1 MEAMDQTTQGR
12 RRMRENRLVIDE
24 RALGRLYGALPPEA
38 PEAEASLLGAL
49 FLDPGAIGDVLQVLR
64 SGSDFSRPVH
74 GAIFDAI
81 VEIYDRTAT
90 MDIVQLAERLRAL
103 GTLDHVGGLD
113 YLRELAESAPTAA
126 HAVEHARLVR
136 DKAIVRE
143 LIAAAVET
151 LEASHRGE
159 QHADEVLQAAEA
171 RIFSIAQRRET
182 RLAASLDEL
191 LQETLAAI
199 DRAAGLALTG
209 ISTGFEQLDDMT
221 SGLQRGELVI
231 LAARP
236 SMGKTAFALNVVEAM
251 ASRGHPVVLFSL
263 EMSRQQLVQRLLCA
277 RGGIDSHRLR
287 RNRLNDE
294 DRRALQFACGELST
308 LPIHLDDTPA
318 LTLLQLRSKA
328 RRLKEKAKVEAVV
341 IDYLQLMSSGSR
353 AESRQLE
360 ISEISR
366 GVKAMARELDVPVIC
381 LSQLNRA
388 SEQRQGHRP
397 LMSDL
402 RESGS
407 IEQDAD
413 VVMMLHREEYYHLN
427 DDEWRVSNPDKIG
440 ATELIVAKQRNG
452 PTGTARL
459 MWDGRSM
466 RFRDTAMATPPGGFE
481 GGGDAFGG
489 DYGDLPT

>member
-1 MEAMDQTTQGR
+1 MEQVTHGR
-12 RRMRENRLVIDE
+12 SRSREQRLVIDE

-38 PEAEASLLGAL
+38 PEAEASLLGAV
-49 FLDPGAIGDVLQVLR
+49 FLDPGVVGDVVQVVR
-64 SGSDFSRPVH
+64 SGADFSRPVH
-74 GAIFDAI
+74 GAIFDAM

-90 MDIVQLAERLRAL
+90 MDIIQLAERLRAK

-113 YLRELAESAPTAA
+113 YLKELAESAPTSA

-151 LEASHRGE
+151 LESAHRGE
-159 QHADEVLQAAEA
+159 TAAEEVLQAAEA

-182 RLAASLDEL
+182 RLAASLHEL
-191 LQETLAAI
+191 LQETLEAI

-209 ISTGFEQLDDMT
+209 VSSGFAQLDDMT
-221 SGLQRGELVI
+221 SGFQRGEMII

-236 SMGKTAFALNVVEAM
+236 SMGKTALALNMVEAM
-251 ASRGHPVVLFSL
+251 ASQGKPVVLFSL

-287 RNRLNDE
+287 RNMLDGE
-294 DRRALQFACGELST
+294 DRRALHFACDALST

-328 RRLKEKAKVEAVV
+328 RRLKEKTGIEAVA
-341 IDYLQLMSSGSR
+341 IDYLQLMSTGTRS
-353 AESRQLE
+353 ESRQLE

-366 GVKAMARELDVPVIC
+366 GIKAMARELDVPVVC

-388 SEQRQGHRP
+388 SEQRPGHRP

-427 DDEWRVSNPDKIG
+427 DEEWRLSNPEKIG
-440 ATELIVAKQRNG
+440 TAELIVAKQRNG
-452 PTGTARL
+452 PTGTAR
-459 MWDGRSM
+459 MVWDGRHM
-466 RFRDTAMATPPGGFE
+466 RFRDHADATPPPGFEAGGDGAGDDDGGFR
-481 GGGDAFGG
+481 G
-489 DYGDLPT
+489 

>member
-1 MEAMDQTTQGR
+1 MEQSTQGR
-12 RRMRENRLVIDE
+12 SRKREQRLVIDE
-24 RALGRLYGALPPEA
+24 QALGRLYGGLPPEA
-38 PEAEASLLGAL
+38 PEAEAGLLGAV
-49 FLDPGAIGDVLQVLR
+49 FLDPGIVGDVLQVLR
-64 SGSDFSRPVH
+64 NGSDFSRPVH
-74 GAIFDAI
+74 GAIFDAM

-90 MDIVQLAERLRAL
+90 MDIIQLAERLRAA

-113 YLRELAESAPTAA
+113 YLKELAESAPTAA

-136 DKAIVRE
+136 DKAVVRE

-151 LEASHRGE
+151 LESAHRGE
-159 QHADEVLQAAEA
+159 ERADEVLQAAEA

-182 RLAASLDEL
+182 RMAASLHDL
-191 LQETLAAI
+191 LQETLEAI
-199 DRAAGLALTG
+199 DRSAGLALTG
-209 ISTGFEQLDDMT
+209 VSTGFAQLDDMT
-221 SGLQRGELVI
+221 SGFQRGEMII

-236 SMGKTAFALNVVEAM
+236 SMGKTAFALNIIEAI
-251 ASRGHPVVLFSL
+251 ASHGKPVILFSL

-287 RNRLNDE
+287 RNMLNGD
-294 DRRALQFACGELST
+294 DRRALHLACEALST

-328 RRLKEKAKVEAVV
+328 RRLKEKAKLGAIV
-341 IDYLQLMSSGSR
+341 IDYLQLMSSGARS
-353 AESRQLE
+353 ESRQME

-366 GVKAMARELDVPVIC
+366 GIKAMARELDLPVVC

-388 SEQRQGHRP
+388 SEQRPGHRP

-427 DDEWRVSNPDKIG
+427 DEEWRQGNPDKIG
-440 ATELIVAKQRNG
+440 AAELIVAKQRNG
-452 PTGTARL
+452 PTGTAQL
-459 MWDGRSM
+459 AWDGRYM
-466 RFRDTAMATPPGGFE
+466 RFRDRAGSTPPGGFD
-481 GGGDAFGG
+481 GSSDAGPEDFGG
-489 DYGDLPT
+489 LPV

>member
-1 MEAMDQTTQGR
+1 MEQLAQGR
-12 RRMRENRLVIDE
+12 PRKREQRLVIDE
-24 RALGRLYGALPPEA
+24 QALGRLYGGLPPEA
-38 PEAEASLLGAL
+38 PEAEAGLLGAV
-49 FLDPGAIGDVLQVLR
+49 FLDPGVIGDVLQVLR

-74 GAIFDAI
+74 GAIFDAMI
-81 VEIYDRTAT
+81 EIYDRTAT
-90 MDIVQLAERLRAL
+90 MDIIQLAERLRAA

-136 DKAIVRE
+136 DKAVVRE

-151 LEASHRGE
+151 LEAAHRGE
-159 QHADEVLQAAEA
+159 ERADEVLQAAEA

-182 RLAASLDEL
+182 RMAASLHEL
-191 LQETLAAI
+191 LQETLEAI
-199 DRAAGLALTG
+199 DRSAGLALTG
-209 ISTGFEQLDDMT
+209 VSTGFAQLDDMT
-221 SGLQRGELVI
+221 SGFQRGEMII

-236 SMGKTAFALNVVEAM
+236 SMGKTAFALNVIEAI
-251 ASRGHPVVLFSL
+251 AAHGRPVVLFSL

-287 RNRLNDE
+287 RNMLNGD
-294 DRRALQFACGELST
+294 DRRALHLACEALST

-328 RRLKEKAKVEAVV
+328 RRLKEKAKLEAIV
-341 IDYLQLMSSGSR
+341 IDYLQLMSSGARS
-353 AESRQLE
+353 ESRQVE

-388 SEQRQGHRP
+388 SEQRPGHRP

-427 DDEWRVSNPDKIG
+427 DEEWRQGNPEKIG
-440 ATELIVAKQRNG
+440 AAELIVAKQRNG
-452 PTGTARL
+452 PTGSAHL
-459 MWDGRSM
+459 AWDGRYM
-466 RFRDTAMATPPGGFE
+466 RFRDRADATPPPGYDGGSD
-481 GGGDAFGG
+481 GGSEDFGG
-489 DYGDLPT
+489 LPT